1 MEKKGMTSAELQ
13 RNCIRTIAL
22 MNTLSKKVGAKSINN
37 FSRIFD
43 DTFSNLEIDECK
55 DAVSTE
61 YRNTWYPFFKG
72 ERPITDK
79 QLKRLICIE
88 DQVDLLYTEGP
99 SKLWVA
105 MWGDVS
111 DLIEIIRDYNASLSQ
126 MPFHYITKQVPHLI
140 RDIVDGGRVIGDL
153 VWAISYYRYL
163 KEMQPNVLVDVENY
177 PVTQASCAWV
187 LLESC
192 MNDSFI
198 SSELDALG
206 IRAQVTN
213 ELSAQEIERMRQIPF
228 EQRLTDAELIPKFVV
243 DLSMEEAEIW
253 GAFVEDALSYEDA
266 SDSACDEVSFRQTML
281 FSC

>member
-1 MEKKGMTSAELQ
+1 MEKEVMTSVDVQ
-13 RNCIRTIAL
+13 RSCIRTVAL
-22 MNTLSKKVGAKSINN
+22 MNALGKRVGAKSINN

-43 DTFSNLEIDECK
+43 DTFASFESDECK
-55 DAVSTE
+55 KGMSTE

-79 QLKRLICIE
+79 QLKRLICID
-88 DQVDLLYTEGP
+88 DQVDLLYNEGP
-99 SKLWVA
+99 SRLWMA

-111 DLIEIIRDYNASLSQ
+111 DLIEIIRGYSTSLSQ
-126 MPFHYITKQVPHLI
+126 MPFHYITKQVPRLI
-140 RDIVDGGRVIGDL
+140 RDIADGGRVIEDL

-163 KEMQPNVLVDVENY
+163 REMQPNVLVDVENY

-198 SSELDALG
+198 ASELDVIG
-206 IRAQVTN
+206 IRTQVAN
-213 ELSAQEIERMRQIPF
+213 ELSAQELERTRQIPF
-228 EQRLTDAELIPKFVV
+228 EQRLMDASLIPKFVV
-243 DLSMEEAEIW
+243 DLSMEEAEIY
-253 GAFVEDALSYEDA
+253 GAFIEDALSYEDA
-266 SDSACDEVSFRQTML
+266 LDSACDEVSFRQTML